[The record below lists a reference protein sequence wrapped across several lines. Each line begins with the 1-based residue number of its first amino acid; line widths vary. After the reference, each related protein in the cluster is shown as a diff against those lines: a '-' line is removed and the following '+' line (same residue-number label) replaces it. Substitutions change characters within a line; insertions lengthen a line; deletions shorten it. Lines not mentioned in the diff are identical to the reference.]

1 MHTLRTDERAV
12 PPVVGVVLM
21 VAITILLASTAAVF
35 FFQFG
40 SDTNANAVQQV
51 SIDANYEQGTSD
63 VLKFE
68 HNTGESLRVGDL
80 TVVISDAKVSSGNA
94 DLVNTRHEAED
105 LSPYG
110 SGSQLTAG
118 NSIEISSSSL
128 SYAAGISG
136 IDLSEAT
143 VKLVWDSDSSSQ
155 SSEIRTWTGPD
166 A

>member
-1 MHTLRTDERAV
+1 MQTLRTDERAV

-63 VLKFE
+63 VLELE
-68 HNTGESLRVGDL
+68 HDIGEPLRVGDL
-80 TVVISDAKVSSGNA
+80 TVVISDAKVSNGTA
-94 DLVNTRHEAED
+94 DDVNTRHEAED
-105 LSPYG
+105 LSSYG

-128 SYAAGISG
+128 PDGISG
-136 IDLSEAT
+136 LDLSEAT

-155 SSEIRTWTGPD
+155 STEIRTWTGPD

>member
-1 MHTLRTDERAV
+1 MHTLRADERAV

-51 SIDANYEQGTSD
+51 SIDADYEQGPPD
-63 VLKFE
+63 VLELE
-68 HNTGESLRVGDL
+68 HDTGESLRVGDL
-80 TVVISDAKVSSGNA
+80 TVVVSDAKVSSGNA
-94 DLVNTRHEAED
+94 DLVNTRHDAED

-128 SYAAGISG
+128 SYPGISG
-136 IDLSEAT
+136 LDLSEAT
-143 VKLVWDSDSSSQ
+143 VRLVWDSDSSSQ

>member
-51 SIDANYEQGTSD
+51 SIDADYEQGTSD
-63 VLKFE
+63 VLKFT
-68 HNTGESLRVGDL
+68 HATGESLRVGDL
-80 TVVISDAKVSSGNA
+80 SVVISDAKVSNGSA
-94 DLVNTRHEAED
+94 DLVNTRHEVED
-105 LSPYG
+105 LDNPYG
-110 SGSQLTAG
+110 SESQLTAG

-128 SYAAGISG
+128 PDGISG
-136 IDLSEAT
+136 LDLSEAT
-143 VKLVWDSDSSSQ
+143 VKLVWDSDSSPQ
-155 SSEIRTWTGPD
+155 STEIRTWTGPD